1 MPGTGMVEHITS
13 VIRRYQDEVV
23 DMPNV
28 PKVEISNLHRA
39 HHQGHSW

>member
-1 MPGTGMVEHITS
+1 MVEHITS

-23 DMPNV
+23 DMPYV
-28 PKVEISNLHRA
+28 LKGEISNLHHA